1 MLLLCI
7 VWKYKWHLKQ
17 APLPCHRDWYT
28 QILLHALCDRYSGLS
43 EVFFI
48 FFLDPNY
55 VKDGWN
61 LSCGLKCPGFN
72 LSLNSE
78 FLFVLL
84 QSRGILAA
92 PFPLSAMSGALLCVP
107 LILFP
112 SQCRSTV
119 CSQAHL
125 SPCGVRSLWGSGSTC
140 SAENLLNEIVQNT
153 LFLTHPLPV
162 LFPPCGHYVFFLPFS
177 QCLISCPH
185 TLRRK
190 TGLKHWRKEF
200 LPEKAMFFRTPWM
213 MDRLRSCQ
221 RQSCWRC
228 LDLKAEQ
235 RLAMAHTCLYLS
247 SWIATRI

>member
-1 MLLLCI
+1 MPWIQPVIEQWIPICPSS
-7 VWKYKWHLKQ
+7 VQGHLGC
-17 APLPCHRDWYT
+17 PLP
-28 QILLHALCDRYSGLS
+28 
-43 EVFFI
+43 
-48 FFLDPNY
+48 
-55 VKDGWN
+55 
-61 LSCGLKCPGFN
+61 
-72 LSLNSE
+72 
-78 FLFVLL
+78 
-84 QSRGILAA
+84 
-92 PFPLSAMSGALLCVP
+92 PLSHVRGSPLCSPYTVSLSVSQHCLLTG
-107 LILFP
+107 P
-112 SQCRSTV
+112 S
-119 CSQAHL
+119 L
-125 SPCGVRSLWGSGSTC
+125 SVWGEVLVGKWSFSTC

-213 MDRLRSCQ
+213 MDSLRSCQ

-228 LDLKAEQ
+228 LDWKAEQ